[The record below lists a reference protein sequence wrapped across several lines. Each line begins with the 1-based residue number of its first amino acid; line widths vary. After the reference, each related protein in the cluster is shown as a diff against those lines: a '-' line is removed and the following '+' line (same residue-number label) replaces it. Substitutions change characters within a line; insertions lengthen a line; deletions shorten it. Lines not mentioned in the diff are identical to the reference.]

1 MVQNYFITG
10 HHLIIWTKSDLSQ
23 MSNIE
28 QYCPNCMFPFFSL
41 FIIEGKC
48 FCFTFSE
55 ASAMSSVMWLH
66 MYNIFTQK
74 KKLIMH
80 QLVELK
86 GSIGIVLCNTV
97 NCHQNVNNKDPIACP
112 RGQNMGLWVHSI
124 IYNLILHYMHCT
136 GWNIMLLTHWPLGDL
151 DAILKPQFSF
161 SFYWLVSSHHLRIMP
176 WDECH
181 GTSLNI
187 GSAITWANV
196 DLVIYHHMASP
207 GHNKLMMRLQW
218 DLGPFIKKQ

>member
-1 MVQNYFITG
+1 MVQNYFIAG
-10 HHLIIWTKSDLSQ
+10 HHLIIWTKIWFITDVKYWTILPKLYVS
-23 MSNIE
+23 
-28 QYCPNCMFPFFSL
+28 YFFSL
-41 FIIEGKC
+41 HRRRKMLLFYLFWSKC
-48 FCFTFSE
+48 LAISHVTAYVQYFYTE
-55 ASAMSSVMWLH
+55 
-66 MYNIFTQK
+66 

-112 RGQNMGLWVHSI
+112 RGHNMGLWVHSI
-124 IYNLILHYMHCT
+124 IFNLILHYMHCT

-151 DAILKPQFSF
+151 DAILKLQFSF
-161 SFYWLVSSHHLRIMP
+161 SLYWLVSSHHLRIMP

-196 DLVIYHHMASP
+196 DLVIHHHMASP